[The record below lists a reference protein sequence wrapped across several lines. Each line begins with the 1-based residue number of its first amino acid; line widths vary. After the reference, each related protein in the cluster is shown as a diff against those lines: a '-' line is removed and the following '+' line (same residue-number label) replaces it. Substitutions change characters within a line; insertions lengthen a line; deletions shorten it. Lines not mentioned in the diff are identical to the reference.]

1 MSSEQPLTN
10 RVRTCRIARGWSQDD
25 LAARAGISRTGVSSI
40 EINRLVPSTSTAL
53 ALAAALECRV
63 EDLFQLGTSG
73 ACEAAWAWQPNREP
87 CRYWRASIAG
97 RELMYPTEPTNLGV
111 IAHDGVYQEG
121 QFREQLTAA
130 PSDTLVVASC
140 DPAIALLANELHH
153 RSNFRLLAFSR
164 SSKEALTLLRKG
176 WCMWPAFTWP
186 QLASKNRTQ
195 LLPKR
200 SCKGVSICYAER
212 TGRKAWP
219 LPRAFNSR
227 VFARLSNP
235 EPAGWG
241 EKPGRRLGSY
251 LTNCCRIV
259 ARHGALPMDI
269 AAWQR
274 PFDVVGQTWAF
285 ACVWLAMKPDWA
297 FLASARNSTTS
308 VIQPNLKEI
317 PAFKLCSKRCGH
329 QLTVAYL
336 VIFPAMMRWKL
347 ANLNESFEL

>member
-1 MSSEQPLTN
+1 MMASTRKDNFVSNSRPHRPIPWLLPLAILPS
-10 RVRTCRIARGWSQDD
+10 RVSQ
-25 LAARAGISRTGVSSI
+25 R
-40 EINRLVPSTSTAL
+40 
-53 ALAAALECRV
+53 
-63 EDLFQLGTSG
+63 
-73 ACEAAWAWQPNREP
+73 
-87 CRYWRASIAG
+87 
-97 RELMYPTEPTNLGV
+97 
-111 IAHDGVYQEG
+111 
-121 QFREQLTAA
+121 
-130 PSDTLVVASC
+130 
-140 DPAIALLANELHH
+140 LHH